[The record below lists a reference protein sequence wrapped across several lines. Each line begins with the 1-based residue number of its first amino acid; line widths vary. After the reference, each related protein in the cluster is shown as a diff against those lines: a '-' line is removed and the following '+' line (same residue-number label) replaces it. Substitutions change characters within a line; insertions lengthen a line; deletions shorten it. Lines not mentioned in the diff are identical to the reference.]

1 MSWELIVVF
10 GLTVMAV
17 ILFISEKLRIDMVAL
32 LVMAVL
38 MVTQILEPAEAL
50 GGFSNEATITIA
62 AMFVLSEGLR
72 QTGVVNVIGRWL
84 SRLFEKSYR
93 AAMLAMM
100 TGVGAL
106 SGFVNNTG
114 VVALFLPIM
123 TGASRD
129 SGISAT
135 KVLMPLS
142 FAAMFGGVCTL
153 IGTSTNLLVSQIL
166 VDHGHDGIGMFEMLP
181 LGIVYF
187 VSGIVFMMTVGEK
200 LMPARDVERDLTE
213 SFEMGAFLTEAE
225 VQADSSI
232 AGNPCGEIDLC
243 RQGDVDILEIIRD
256 GESLGEPDG
265 DVHVHEGDILR
276 LRGSVQA
283 ISEMERAGDVVIRP
297 EKFIGEAQLD
307 TDTSELFEAVIAP
320 DSMIDGKSLSDVD
333 FSDQFGAIVLAIRR
347 EGELMHRDLLHETLR
362 AGDVLLLR
370 APQDRVA
377 GLQRNNA
384 FVVVSEVGV
393 PEYKR
398 HLIIPV
404 VAIILAVVALAAFDV
419 LPIVVSAVGGGVAL
433 VLTRAVTLKEAY
445 DAINWQVIF
454 LLAGILSLGVAL
466 EQTGGVDL
474 IADFLLDGLAD
485 FGPRALLAGFYFV
498 SAVLTGVMS
507 NQATAIL
514 LAPVAISA
522 GVEMDIDP
530 RPLVLS
536 ITFAASASFITPVGY
551 QTNTL
556 IYGAGNYRFSDFFKV
571 GTPLTFMFGVI
582 AVFLLPMIWPF

>member
-10 GLTVMAV
+10 GLTVLAV

-38 MVTQILEPAEAL
+38 MVTGILGPSDAL
-50 GGFSNEATITIA
+50 RGFSNEATITIA

-84 SRLFEKSYR
+84 STLFMKSYR

-100 TGVGAL
+100 AGVGTL

-114 VVALFLPIM
+114 VVAIFLPIM

-166 VDHGHDGIGMFEMLP
+166 ADHGHASIGMFEMLP

-187 VSGIVFMMTVGEK
+187 VTGIIFMMTIGEK
-200 LMPARDVERDLTE
+200 LMPERDVERDLTE
-213 SFEMGAFLTEAE
+213 SFEMGAFLTEVE
-225 VQADSSI
+225 VEPNSDI
-232 AGNPCGEIDLC
+232 DGHPCGQIDLC
-243 RQGDVDILEIIRD
+243 EQGEVDILEVIRD
-256 GESLGEPDG
+256 SESLGEPEPELK
-265 DVHVHEGDILR
+265 VHAGDILR

-297 EKFIGEAQLD
+297 EKIIGEEQLEAEA
-307 TDTSELFEAVIAP
+307 SELFEAVIAP
-320 DSMIDGKSLSDVD
+320 DSMIDGKSLDDVD
-333 FSDQFGAIVLAIRR
+333 FSEQFGATVLAIRR

-362 AGDVLLLR
+362 AGDVLLVR
-370 APQDRVA
+370 APEERVES
-377 GLQRNNA
+377 LQKNNA

-393 PEYKR
+393 PEYKK
-398 HLIIPV
+398 HLIVPV
-404 VAIILAVVALAAFDV
+404 VAIILGVVGLAAFDV
-419 LPIVVSAVGGGVAL
+419 MPIVTSAVAGSVAL

-474 IADFLLDGLAD
+474 IADFLLEGLGQY
-485 FGPRALLAGFYFV
+485 GPRVLLAGFYFV
-498 SAVLTGVMS
+498 AAILTGVMS

-522 GVEMDIDP
+522 GVEMNIDP

-556 IYGAGNYRFSDFFKV
+556 IYGAGNYRFADFFKV
-571 GTPLTFMFGVI
+571 GTPLTVMFGLI
-582 AVFLLPMIWPF
+582 AVVMLPMIWPF